1 MNKKS
6 IIVGVDFSQS
16 SHNAMRHAVSIALK
30 SNAELHLVWVKT
42 PGVANNVTEDGGDNY
57 LQKVQANLESWKDE
71 CRMEAPDVQVNTVIL
86 EGKVHTEILKYAA
99 NQPIPMIVMGTHGTS
114 GFEEGYIGNNAN
126 RLIKDSKVPIL
137 IMRENIEIKRDLHNI
152 YAPIDLSFETLQKMR
167 YATYLAKCFAAKV
180 TIAGVYY
187 PNNADT
193 SHIINMQMRHA
204 SDMCEDKNVR
214 HEMVTLTVQ
223 NDYVQTLLN
232 HAHELDA
239 NLIVIMREESE
250 TDFTSSSNMTEILS
264 TSKMPLLIIPNY
276 TAVGLGR

>member
-1 MNKKS
+1 MNKKN
-6 IIVGVDFSQS
+6 IIVGVDFSNS

-30 SNAELHLVWVKT
+30 TGADIHLVWVKT

-57 LQKVQANLESWKDE
+57 IHKVQASLEDWKKE
-71 CRMEAPDVQVNTVIL
+71 CKMEAPAVEVNTVIL

-99 NQPIPMIVMGTHGTS
+99 NQSVPIVVMGTHGTS

-126 RLIKDSKVPIL
+126 RLIKEARVPIL

-180 TIAGVYY
+180 LIAGIYY

-193 SHIINMQMRHA
+193 RHIINVQMRHA

-214 HEMVTLTVQ
+214 HEMVPLTVHK
-223 NDYVQTLLN
+223 DYVQTLLN

-239 NLIVIMREESE
+239 NLIAIMREESE

-264 TSKMPLLIIPNY
+264 TSKMPLLIIPNVQS
-276 TAVGLGR
+276 AGLGR

>member
-1 MNKKS
+1 MNKKN
-6 IIVGVDFSQS
+6 IIVGVDFSDS
-16 SHNAMRHAVSIALK
+16 SHNAMRHAVSLALK
-30 SNAELHLVWVKT
+30 TGADIHLVWVKT
-42 PGVANNVTEDGGDNY
+42 PGVAHNVTEDGGDNY
-57 LQKVQANLESWKDE
+57 IHKVQSSLEDWKKE
-71 CRMEAPDVQVNTVIL
+71 CKLEAPDVEVNTVIL

-99 NQPIPMIVMGTHGTS
+99 NQSVPIVVMGTHGTS

-126 RLIKDSKVPIL
+126 RLIKEARVPIL

-167 YATYLAKCFAAKV
+167 YATYLAKCFAAKI
-180 TIAGVYY
+180 TIAGIYY

-193 SHIINMQMRHA
+193 RHVINVQMRHA

-214 HEMVTLTVQ
+214 HEMVPLTVQ
-223 NDYVQTLLN
+223 KDYVQTLLN
-232 HAHELDA
+232 HAHEMDS

-264 TSKMPLLIIPNY
+264 TSKMPLLIIPNVS
-276 TAVGLGR
+276 AVGLGR

>member
-1 MNKKS
+1 MNKKN
-6 IIVGVDFSQS
+6 IIVGVDFSNS

-30 SNAELHLVWVKT
+30 TGAEIHLVWVKT
-42 PGVANNVTEDGGDNY
+42 PGVANNVTDDGGDNY
-57 LQKVQANLESWKDE
+57 IHKVQTSLEDWKKE
-71 CRMEAPDVQVNTVIL
+71 CKMEAPNVEVNTVIL

-99 NQPIPMIVMGTHGTS
+99 NQSIPIVVMGTHGTS

-126 RLIKDSKVPIL
+126 RLIKEARVPIL

-167 YATYLAKCFAAKV
+167 YATYLGKCFAAKV
-180 TIAGVYY
+180 LIAGVYY

-193 SHIINMQMRHA
+193 RHIINVQMRHA

-214 HEMVTLTVQ
+214 HEMVPLTVHR
-223 NDYVQTLLN
+223 DYVQTLLN

-264 TSKMPLLIIPNY
+264 TSKMPLLIIPNVQS
-276 TAVGLGR
+276 AGLGR

>member
-1 MNKKS
+1 MNKKN
-6 IIVGVDFSQS
+6 IIVGVDFSDS
-16 SHNAMRHAVSIALK
+16 SHNAMRHAVSLALK
-30 SNAELHLVWVKT
+30 TGADIHLVWVKT

-57 LQKVQANLESWKDE
+57 IHKVQASLEDWKKE
-71 CRMEAPDVQVNTVIL
+71 CKLEAPDVEVNTVIL

-99 NQPIPMIVMGTHGTS
+99 NQSVPIVVMGTHGTS

-126 RLIKDSKVPIL
+126 RLIKEARVPIL

-167 YATYLAKCFAAKV
+167 YATYLAKCFAAKI
-180 TIAGVYY
+180 TIAGIYY

-193 SHIINMQMRHA
+193 RHVINVQMRHA
-204 SDMCEDKNVR
+204 ADMCEDKNVR
-214 HEMVTLTVQ
+214 HEMVPLTVQ
-223 NDYVQTLLN
+223 KDYVQTLLN
-232 HAHELDA
+232 HAHEMDS

-264 TSKMPLLIIPNY
+264 TSKMPLLIIPNVS
-276 TAVGLGR
+276 AVGLGR

>member
-1 MNKKS
+1 MNKKN
-6 IIVGVDFSQS
+6 IVVGVDFSNS
-16 SHNAMRHAVSIALK
+16 SHNAMRHAVSLALK
-30 SNAELHLVWVKT
+30 TRAELHLVWVKT
-42 PGVANNVTEDGGDNY
+42 PGVSNNVTEDKGVNY
-57 LQKVQANLESWKDE
+57 INNVQKSLEDWKNE
-71 CRMEAPDVQVNTVIL
+71 CKMEAPDIEVNAVIL
-86 EGKVHTEILKYAA
+86 EGKVHVEILKYAA
-99 NQPIPMIVMGTHGTS
+99 NLSVPMIVMGSHGTS

-126 RLIKDSKVPIL
+126 RLIKDAKVPIL

-193 SHIINMQMRHA
+193 RHIINVQMRHA

-214 HEMVTLTVQ
+214 HEMVPLTVQ
-223 NDYVQTLLN
+223 KDYVQTLLN

-239 NLIVIMREESE
+239 NLVVIMREEGE
-250 TDFTSSSNMTEILS
+250 TDFKSSSNMAEILS
-264 TSKMPLLIIPNY
+264 TSKMPLLIIPNIQS
-276 TAVGLGR
+276 VGLGR

>member
-1 MNKKS
+1 MNKKN
-6 IIVGVDFSQS
+6 IVVGVDFSES
-16 SHNAMRHAVSIALK
+16 SHNAMRHAVSLSLK
-30 SNAELHLVWVKT
+30 TGGEIHLVWVKT

-57 LQKVQANLESWKDE
+57 MAKVQAMLEDWKKE
-71 CRMEAPDVQVNTVIL
+71 CKLEAPQSEVNTVIL
-86 EGKVHTEILKYAA
+86 EGKVHTEILKYAS
-99 NQPIPMIVMGTHGTS
+99 NLSIPMVVMGTHGTS

-126 RLIKDSKVPIL
+126 RLIKDAKVPIL

-193 SHIINMQMRHA
+193 RHIINVQMRHA

-214 HEMVTLTVQ
+214 HEMVPLVVQ
-223 NDYVQTLLN
+223 KDYVQTLLN

-250 TDFTSSSNMTEILS
+250 TDFSSSSNMAEILC

>member
-1 MNKKS
+1 
-6 IIVGVDFSQS
+6 
-16 SHNAMRHAVSIALK
+16 
-30 SNAELHLVWVKT
+30 
-42 PGVANNVTEDGGDNY
+42 
-57 LQKVQANLESWKDE
+57 
-71 CRMEAPDVQVNTVIL
+71 
-86 EGKVHTEILKYAA
+86 
-99 NQPIPMIVMGTHGTS
+99 
-114 GFEEGYIGNNAN
+114 
-126 RLIKDSKVPIL
+126 
-137 IMRENIEIKRDLHNI
+137 
-152 YAPIDLSFETLQKMR
+152 MR

-193 SHIINMQMRHA
+193 RHIINVQMRHA

-232 HAHELDA
+232 HAHDLDA

>member
-1 MNKKS
+1 MNKKNLV
-6 IIVGVDFSQS
+6 VGVDFSQS

-30 SNAELHLVWVKT
+30 TGAEMHLVWVKT

-57 LQKVQANLESWKDE
+57 LQKVQANLEEWKNE
-71 CRMEAPDVQVNTVIL
+71 CRLEAPNVDINTVIL

-99 NQPIPMIVMGTHGTS
+99 NQPNTIIVMGCHGTS

-167 YATYLAKCFAAKV
+167 YATYLGKYFAAKV
-180 TIAGVYY
+180 TIAGIYY

-193 SHIINMQMRHA
+193 RHIINVQMRHA
-204 SDMCEDKNVR
+204 ADMCEDANVR
-214 HEMVTLTVQ
+214 HEMYPLTVHDNLVQ
-223 NDYVQTLLN
+223 NLLN
-232 HAHELDA
+232 HANTLDS
-239 NLIVIMREESE
+239 NLIVIMREENE
-250 TDFTSSSNMTEILS
+250 TDFTSNAHMREILS
-264 TSKMPLLIIPNY
+264 TSKMPLLIVPNY

>member
-1 MNKKS
+1 MNKKN
-6 IIVGVDFSQS
+6 IVVGVDFSNS
-16 SHNAMRHAVSIALK
+16 SHNAMRHAVSLAIK
-30 SNAELHLVWVKT
+30 TNAEIHLVWVKT
-42 PGVANNVTEDGGDNY
+42 PSVSNNVTEDGGDNY
-57 LQKVQANLESWKDE
+57 IQKVQSSLEEWKNE
-71 CRMEAPDVQVNTVIL
+71 CKLEAPNVEVNTVIL
-86 EGKVHTEILKYAA
+86 EGKVHVEILKYAS
-99 NQPIPMIVMGTHGTS
+99 NLSIPIVVMGTHGTS

-126 RLIKDSKVPIL
+126 RLIKDAKVPIL

-193 SHIINMQMRHA
+193 RHIINVQMRHA
-204 SDMCEDKNVR
+204 SDMCEDTNVR
-214 HEMVTLTVQ
+214 HEMVPLTVQ
-223 NDYVQTLLN
+223 KDYVQTLLN
-232 HAHELDA
+232 HAHEMDA

>member
-1 MNKKS
+1 MNKKN
-6 IIVGVDFSQS
+6 IVVGVDFSNS

-30 SNAELHLVWVKT
+30 TGSDVHLVWVKT
-42 PGVANNVTEDGGDNY
+42 PGVSNNVTDDKGDNY
-57 LQKVQANLESWKDE
+57 IHKVQESLEDWKKE
-71 CRMEAPDVQVNTVIL
+71 CKLEAPNVEVNTVIL

-99 NQPIPMIVMGTHGTS
+99 NLSVPLVVMGTHGTS

-126 RLIKDSKVPIL
+126 RLIKDAKVPIL

-167 YATYLAKCFAAKV
+167 YATYLAKNFAAKV
-180 TIAGVYY
+180 TIAGIYY

-193 SHIINMQMRHA
+193 RHIINVQMRHA

-214 HEMVTLTVQ
+214 HELVPLTVQ
-223 NDYVQTLLN
+223 KDYVQTLLN

-264 TSKMPLLIIPNY
+264 TSKMPLMIIPNVS
-276 TAVGLGR
+276 AVGLGR

>member
-193 SHIINMQMRHA
+193 RHIINVQMRHA

-232 HAHELDA
+232 HAHDLDA
-239 NLIVIMREESE
+239 NLIVIMREESA
-250 TDFTSSSNMTEILS
+250 TAFTATSTVTELLS

>member
-1 MNKKS
+1 MNKKN
-6 IIVGVDFSQS
+6 IIVGVDFSNS
-16 SHNAMRHAVSIALK
+16 SHNAMRHAVSLALK
-30 SNAELHLVWVKT
+30 TGADIHLVWVKT

-57 LQKVQANLESWKDE
+57 IHKVQASLEDWKKE
-71 CRMEAPDVQVNTVIL
+71 CKLEAPDVEVNTVIL

-99 NQPIPMIVMGTHGTS
+99 NQSVPIVVMGTHGTS

-126 RLIKDSKVPIL
+126 RLIKEARVPIL

-167 YATYLAKCFAAKV
+167 YATYLAKCFAAKI
-180 TIAGVYY
+180 TIAGIYY

-193 SHIINMQMRHA
+193 RHVINVQMRHA
-204 SDMCEDKNVR
+204 ADMCEDKNVR
-214 HEMVTLTVQ
+214 HEMVPLTVQ
-223 NDYVQTLLN
+223 KDYVQTLLN
-232 HAHELDA
+232 HAHEMDS

-264 TSKMPLLIIPNY
+264 TSKMPLLIIPNVS
-276 TAVGLGR
+276 AVGLGR

>member
-1 MNKKS
+1 
-6 IIVGVDFSQS
+6 
-16 SHNAMRHAVSIALK
+16 MRHAVSLALK
-30 SNAELHLVWVKT
+30 TRAELHLVWVKT
-42 PGVANNVTEDGGDNY
+42 PGVSNNVTADKGDNY
-57 LQKVQANLESWKDE
+57 INNVQKSLEDWKNE
-71 CRMEAPDVQVNTVIL
+71 CKMEAPDIEVNAVIL
-86 EGKVHTEILKYAA
+86 EGKVHVEILKYAA
-99 NQPIPMIVMGTHGTS
+99 NLSVPMIVMGSHGTS

-126 RLIKDSKVPIL
+126 RLIKDAKVPIL

-193 SHIINMQMRHA
+193 RHIINVQMRHA

-214 HEMVTLTVQ
+214 HEMVPLTVQ
-223 NDYVQTLLN
+223 KDYVQTLLN

-239 NLIVIMREESE
+239 NLVVIMREEGE
-250 TDFTSSSNMTEILS
+250 TDFKSSSNMAEILS
-264 TSKMPLLIIPNY
+264 TSKMPLLIIPNIQS
-276 TAVGLGR
+276 VGLGR

>member
-1 MNKKS
+1 MNKKNLV
-6 IIVGVDFSQS
+6 VGIDFSQS
-16 SHNAMRHAVSIALK
+16 SHNAMRHAVSISMK
-30 SNAELHLVWVKT
+30 TGAEVHLLWVKT
-42 PGVANNVTEDGGDNY
+42 PGVVNNVTEDGGDNY
-57 LQKVQANLESWKDE
+57 LQKVQTNLEEWKNE
-71 CRMEAPDVQVNTVIL
+71 CKMEAPNAEINAVIL
-86 EGKVHTEILKYAA
+86 EGKVHVEILKYAA
-99 NQPIPMIVMGTHGTS
+99 NLSNPIIVMGTHGTS

-180 TIAGVYY
+180 TIAGIYY

-193 SHIINMQMRHA
+193 RHIINVQMRHA

-214 HEMVTLTVQ
+214 HEMVPLTVQ
-223 NDYVQTLLN
+223 KDYVQTLLN

-250 TDFTSSSNMTEILS
+250 TDFSSSSNMAEILC
-264 TSKMPLLIIPNY
+264 TSKMPLLIIPNV

>member
-1 MNKKS
+1 MNKKN
-6 IIVGVDFSQS
+6 IIVGVDFSDS
-16 SHNAMRHAVSIALK
+16 SHNAMRHAVSLALK
-30 SNAELHLVWVKT
+30 TGADIHLVWVKT

-57 LQKVQANLESWKDE
+57 IHKVQASLEDWKKE
-71 CRMEAPDVQVNTVIL
+71 CKLEAPDVEVNTVIL

-99 NQPIPMIVMGTHGTS
+99 NQSVPIVVMGTHGTS

-126 RLIKDSKVPIL
+126 RLIKEARVPIL

-167 YATYLAKCFAAKV
+167 YATYLAQCFAAKI
-180 TIAGVYY
+180 TIAGIYY

-193 SHIINMQMRHA
+193 RHVINVQMRHA
-204 SDMCEDKNVR
+204 ADMCEDKNVR
-214 HEMVTLTVQ
+214 HEMVPLTVQ
-223 NDYVQTLLN
+223 KDYVQTLLN
-232 HAHELDA
+232 HAHEMDS

-264 TSKMPLLIIPNY
+264 TSKMPLLIIPNVS
-276 TAVGLGR
+276 AVGLGR

>member
-1 MNKKS
+1 MNKKN
-6 IIVGVDFSQS
+6 IVVGVDFSNS
-16 SHNAMRHAVSIALK
+16 SHNALRHAVSLAIKTGADI
-30 SNAELHLVWVKT
+30 HLVWVKT
-42 PGVANNVTEDGGDNY
+42 PGVSNNVTDDNGDNY
-57 LQKVQANLESWKDE
+57 INKVQASLEDWKKE
-71 CRMEAPDVQVNTVIL
+71 CKLEAPNIEVNTVVL

-99 NQPIPMIVMGTHGTS
+99 NLPIPIVVMGTHGTS

-126 RLIKDSKVPIL
+126 RLIKDAKVPIL

-193 SHIINMQMRHA
+193 RHVINVQMRHA

-214 HEMVTLTVQ
+214 HEMIPLTVQ
-223 NDYVQTLLN
+223 KDYVQTLLN

-264 TSKMPLLIIPNY
+264 TSKMPLLIIPNVS
-276 TAVGLGR
+276 AVGLGR

>member
-1 MNKKS
+1 MNKKN
-6 IIVGVDFSQS
+6 IVVGVDFSNS
-16 SHNAMRHAVSIALK
+16 SHNAMRHATSLALK
-30 SNAELHLVWVKT
+30 TGAEIHLVWVKT
-42 PGVANNVTEDGGDNY
+42 PGVSNNVTEDKGDNY
-57 LQKVQANLESWKDE
+57 IHKVQTSLDEWKNE
-71 CRMEAPDVQVNTVIL
+71 CKMEAPNIEVNTVIL
-86 EGKVHTEILKYAA
+86 EGKVHTEILKYAT
-99 NQPIPMIVMGTHGTS
+99 NLSIPMVVMGTHGTS

-126 RLIKDSKVPIL
+126 RLIKDAKVPIL

-193 SHIINMQMRHA
+193 RHVINVQMRHA
-204 SDMCEDKNVR
+204 SDMCEDKNVH
-214 HEMVTLTVQ
+214 HEMIPLIVQ
-223 NDYVQTLLN
+223 KDYVQTLLN

-264 TSKMPLLIIPNY
+264 TSQMPLLIIPNVS
-276 TAVGLGR
+276 AVGLGR

>member
-1 MNKKS
+1 MNKKN
-6 IIVGVDFSQS
+6 IIVGVDFSNS

-30 SNAELHLVWVKT
+30 TGADIHLVWVKT
-42 PGVANNVTEDGGDNY
+42 PGVANNVTDDGGDNY
-57 LQKVQANLESWKDE
+57 IHKVQASLEDWKKE
-71 CRMEAPDVQVNTVIL
+71 CKMEAPAVEVNTVIL

-99 NQPIPMIVMGTHGTS
+99 NQSIPIVVMGTHGTS

-126 RLIKDSKVPIL
+126 RLIKEARVPIL

-180 TIAGVYY
+180 LIAGIYY

-193 SHIINMQMRHA
+193 RHIINVQMRHA

-214 HEMVTLTVQ
+214 HEMVPLTVHR
-223 NDYVQTLLN
+223 DYVQTLLN

-264 TSKMPLLIIPNY
+264 TSKMPLLIIPNIQS
-276 TAVGLGR
+276 AGLGR

>member
-1 MNKKS
+1 MNKKN
-6 IIVGVDFSQS
+6 IIVGVDFSES
-16 SHNAMRHAVSIALK
+16 SHNAMRHGVSLALK
-30 SNAELHLVWVKT
+30 TGAELHLVWVKT
-42 PGVANNVTEDGGDNY
+42 PGVANNVTDDGGDNY
-57 LQKVQANLESWKDE
+57 IHKVQASLEEWKKE
-71 CRMEAPDVQVNTVIL
+71 CKMEAPDIEVNTVIL
-86 EGKVHTEILKYAA
+86 EGKVHIEILKYAS
-99 NQPIPMIVMGTHGTS
+99 NQSIPIVVMGTHGTS

-126 RLIKDSKVPIL
+126 RLIKESKVPIL

-193 SHIINMQMRHA
+193 RHIINVQMRHA

-214 HEMVTLTVQ
+214 HEMVPLTVQ
-223 NDYVQTLLN
+223 KDYVQTLLN
-232 HAHELDA
+232 HAHELDS

-264 TSKMPLLIIPNY
+264 TSKMPLLIIPNVQS
-276 TAVGLGR
+276 AGLGR

>member
-193 SHIINMQMRHA
+193 RHIINVQMRHA

-214 HEMVTLTVQ
+214 HEMVTLTVH

-232 HAHELDA
+232 HAHDLDA

>member
-1 MNKKS
+1 MNKKN
-6 IIVGVDFSQS
+6 IVVGVDFSNS
-16 SHNAMRHAVSIALK
+16 SHNAMRHAVSLALK
-30 SNAELHLVWVKT
+30 TRAELHLVWVKT
-42 PGVANNVTEDGGDNY
+42 PGVSNNVTADKGDNY
-57 LQKVQANLESWKDE
+57 INNVQKSLEDWKNE
-71 CRMEAPDVQVNTVIL
+71 CKMEAPDIEVNAVIL
-86 EGKVHTEILKYAA
+86 EGKVHVEILKYAA
-99 NQPIPMIVMGTHGTS
+99 NLSVPMIVMGSHGTS

-126 RLIKDSKVPIL
+126 RLIKDAKVPIL

-193 SHIINMQMRHA
+193 RHIINVQMRHA

-214 HEMVTLTVQ
+214 HEMVPLTVQ
-223 NDYVQTLLN
+223 KDYVQTLLN

-239 NLIVIMREESE
+239 NLVVIMREEGE
-250 TDFTSSSNMTEILS
+250 TDFKSSSNMAEILS
-264 TSKMPLLIIPNY
+264 TSKMPLLIIPNIQS
-276 TAVGLGR
+276 VGLGR

>member
-1 MNKKS
+1 MNKKN
-6 IIVGVDFSQS
+6 IVVGVDFSNS
-16 SHNAMRHAVSIALK
+16 SHNAMRHAISLALK
-30 SNAELHLVWVKT
+30 TSAEIHLVWVKT
-42 PGVANNVTEDGGDNY
+42 PGVSNNVAEDGGDNY
-57 LQKVQANLESWKDE
+57 IQKVQSSLEEWKKE
-71 CRMEAPDVQVNTVIL
+71 CKLEAPNVEVNTVVL
-86 EGKVHTEILKYAA
+86 EGKVHVEILKYAS
-99 NQPIPMIVMGTHGTS
+99 NLSVPIVVMGTHGTS

-126 RLIKDSKVPIL
+126 RLIKDAKLPIL

-193 SHIINMQMRHA
+193 RHIINVQMRHA

-214 HEMVTLTVQ
+214 HEMVPLTVQ
-223 NDYVQTLLN
+223 KDYVQTLLA

-250 TDFTSSSNMTEILS
+250 TDFSSNSNMNEILS
-264 TSKMPLLIIPNY
+264 TSKMPLLIIPNV